1 VGAFVASSGLMRAHA
16 SGAFVCRPSHTRAF
30 SPLSLSS
37 YAAQNWIEE
46 MTGCNLNEGTFA
58 DSLKNGIILCKCV
71 RRSLA
76 RLARLR
82 ACAGITEKHTS
93 PPAAGSPTRSSP
105 AAWPRST
112 SPCVVRANVFFF
124 AAQRRRL

>member
-1 VGAFVASSGLMRAHA
+1 MRAHA
-16 SGAFVCRPSHTRAF
+16 SGACVCRPHTPVRF
-30 SPLSLSS
+30 PLSLSS

-76 RLARLR
+76 RLARLAR
-82 ACAGITEKHTS
+82 LRKNNRKTHVTS
-93 PPAAGSPTRSSP
+93 
-105 AAWPRST
+105 
-112 SPCVVRANVFFF
+112 
-124 AAQRRRL
+124 RRRLANKIKPGSVAKINEPVRCARQCLLFRRSASPP